1 MEPTYP
7 FKERFSLLIGV
18 ASASLSLVIIPFSA
32 SSPIDASVLN
42 MLDMDILDAYHLF
55 KVSGVAVIVSYLNI

>member
-1 MEPTYP
+1 
-7 FKERFSLLIGV
+7 
-18 ASASLSLVIIPFSA
+18 
-32 SSPIDASVLN
+32 